1 MKRCCNLFNN
11 NPGINI
17 EKIKNIS
24 AQIKSGAQYEN
35 PIIELKRQFWD
46 LSNDEGK
53 NEFAKD
59 LTLMANSQYGDG
71 NIIVGIDGN
80 TGDLHHTTLP
90 LDAADLANI
99 INRKV
104 LEPFTVE
111 FNEIQV
117 DEKIIIVVHIPRS
130 HNKPHMLRTY
140 KNREMFIPIRK
151 GTRTQAADKYDLDS
165 MYTERE
171 KIVIPP
177 YRLEPLIGTDE
188 LLVNT
193 YISNNSYSWG
203 CLVNVINT
211 GSRINMVTGGSLTI
225 YIEDRKIEVLELNS
239 YRVANIVGEWQDM
252 SINNFLKVPQND
264 ATFVNLGFHFKNK
277 SHHNSIKNDIN
288 LYTARLTLKD
298 VTGNIS
304 STNVIKL
311 KALRS

>member
-1 MKRCCNLFNN
+1 MFNSSQ
-11 NPGINI
+11 GINI

-59 LTLMANSQYGDG
+59 LTLMANSQYGAG

-80 TGDLHHTTLP
+80 TRDLHHTALP

-104 LEPFTVE
+104 LEPFTIE

-130 HNKPHMLRTY
+130 YNKPHMLLTY

-177 YRLEPLIGTDE
+177 YRLETLIGTDE
-188 LLVNT
+188 LVVST
-193 YISNNSYSWG
+193 YLSNNNIAWG
-203 CLVNVINT
+203 CLINVLNT

-225 YIEDRKIEVLELNS
+225 YIEDREIEILDLNS
-239 YRVANIVGEWQDM
+239 YLVPNIEGKWQDM
-252 SINNFLKVPQND
+252 RINNFLKVPQND
-264 ATFVNLGFHFKNK
+264 ATFVNLGFHFKNR
-277 SHHNSIKNDIN
+277 SHHKTIQKDIN
-288 LYTARLTLKD
+288 LYSVRITLKD

-311 KALRS
+311 KELGS